1 MILKKE
7 GKNTNTIQLKLTPKT
22 MTLYKIFKTILQ
34 TQRLIVPKNY
44 KNLKFVKIQIL
55 IIDLKVAPLFAQK
68 GFKIKSNLAKFI
80 PQ

>member
-7 GKNTNTIQLKLTPKT
+7 GKSTSIIQLKLTPKT
-22 MTLYKIFKTILQ
+22 MTLYKIFKTILPK
-34 TQRLIVPKNY
+34 QRLIVPKNY
-44 KNLKFVKIQIL
+44 KNQKFVKIQIL
-55 IIDLKVAPLFAQK
+55 IIDLKVALLFVQK